1 MEKQTLPFMRM
12 SSIYQYMLQH
22 STYEKAL
29 DYFKFDVPQDV
40 EHISVW
46 RGFLKDL
53 AVELDIKKH
62 LVDQAVMKLIYTESI
77 RRVYKGSHGHP
88 SIYQLVEAPEQNKF
102 MQMQERNHLTGR
114 FHTLTPEQRLQ
125 DSINKLVNRVIAL
138 EEEVERLKR
147 RVTSHD
153 ALRNA
158 RR

>member
-1 MEKQTLPFMRM
+1 MMA
-12 SSIYQYMLQH
+12 H
-22 STYEKAL
+22 ATYEKAL

-40 EHISVW
+40 EYISVW

-53 AVELDIKKH
+53 VEPLGIKKH
-62 LVDQAVMKLIYTESI
+62 LIDQAVVKLAYGESI

-88 SIYQLVEAPEQNKF
+88 SIYQLIEAPEQNKF

-114 FHTLTPEQRLQ
+114 MQMLTPEQRLQ
-125 DSINKLVNRVIAL
+125 DSINKLYNRVIAL

-147 RVTSHD
+147 LVSTND

-158 RR
+158 RRGY